1 MSGGVAYVYDP
12 NGEFETLCNP
22 AMVTLSR
29 VEPASGGDDPE
40 APRQRSVS
48 VENSGMGDMLRFDA
62 ERIRILVER
71 HLLHTGS
78 ARAKAMLA
86 DWEATISKFV
96 KVMPVD
102 YARALTDMKN
112 ERAKSAAVAAE

>member
-1 MSGGVAYVYDP
+1 
-12 NGEFETLCNP
+12 
-22 AMVTLSR
+22 
-29 VEPASGGDDPE
+29 
-40 APRQRSVS
+40 
-48 VENSGMGDMLRFDA
+48 
-62 ERIRILVER
+62 
-71 HLLHTGS
+71 LLHTGS

-86 DWEATISKFV
+86 DWNNAVSKFV

>member
-1 MSGGVAYVYDP
+1 
-12 NGEFETLCNP
+12 
-22 AMVTLSR
+22 MVTLSR
-29 VEPASGGDDPE
+29 VETASGGDDAQ

-48 VENSGMGDMLRFDA
+48 VENAGMGDMLRFDA

-86 DWEATISKFV
+86 DWETTISKFV